1 MQLIWLRSDL
11 RVHDNTALTAALQR
25 GPTLAVYLL
34 SPAQWRS
41 HDDADCKVDFWLR
54 NLVELEKA
62 LGKLN
67 VPLLIREA
75 DIWDKAPEVLSTL
88 CKELKVEGV
97 HLNQEYGVNETRRD
111 QAVQQ
116 TLEKDGIHVTHYLDQ
131 LLFKPGSILT
141 KTGNYFQVFTQFK
154 KVCYTRLHEAM
165 PRLVRTPP
173 AQQPLSVK

>member
-1 MQLIWLRSDL
+1 M
-11 RVHDNTALTAALQR
+11 
-25 GPTLAVYLL
+25 YLL
-34 SPAQWRS
+34 SPTQWRN

-75 DIWDKAPEVLSTL
+75 DTWDQAPEVLSSL
-88 CKELKVEGV
+88 CKQFKVEGL
-97 HLNQEYGVNETRRD
+97 HLNEEYGINETRRD

-116 TLEKDGIHVTHYLDQ
+116 AMQADGVHFTSHLDQ

-154 KVCYTRLHEAM
+154 KGLLHPLARSHAADGAH
-165 PRLVRTPP
+165 PRSAAATVDKKRCDPGSGEGFFHAVEKP
-173 AQQPLSVK
+173 A